1 MLYKEAFSR
10 RFVSAEFV
18 PSIAQ
23 DNNIRYFRNDHSAI
37 ALNSPTLSKPLLSRQ
52 KKVAFAALKHRG
64 FGWFFVT
71 TMLAMMAD
79 NIEHVISYWVLFEK
93 FKSPVLAG
101 FAVISH
107 WTPFLLLS
115 VYFGGLADRYDC
127 RKLIQAAQVM
137 YMVVSIAW
145 AVLFF
150 TEGIE
155 VWHACVLLVI
165 HGIAGVF
172 WTPAEQLIIH
182 DIVGSDDLPSAV
194 RLNATSRQLGIL
206 FGPAVGGGLMLWFGA
221 PVGLF
226 INALIYLPLTIWL
239 MLVPYTGHSREGKP
253 PRRALRWRDAY
264 DVIRDVADNRPIIT
278 MVALGGAAS
287 LFVGNAFQAN
297 MPEFAHDLGTEKAD
311 FAYSAL
317 LAANAAG
324 SVFGGFVL
332 DGKAWL
338 PPTVKSAIACA
349 ILWCVTMALF
359 AFSESYVFSL
369 VLLFLAGALNL
380 SFYSIAQ
387 TIVQLE
393 APVALR
399 GRLIGLFSMS
409 AYGLRAFSGVT
420 IGVIGGLI
428 GVHWSL
434 ALSSMILL
442 AVTIVLFAFA
452 AQDQPSEELE
462 RN

>member
-1 MLYKEAFSR
+1 LHHKRLREA
-10 RFVSAEFV
+10 VISATFDVLLGLSALESLNQSTTTTV
-18 PSIAQ
+18 AP
-23 DNNIRYFRNDHSAI
+23 RND
-37 ALNSPTLSKPLLSRQ
+37 
-52 KKVAFAALKHRG
+52 KKIAFAALKHAG

-79 NIEHVISYWVLFEK
+79 NIEHVISYWVLFQK
-93 FKSPVLAG
+93 FHSPVLAG

-127 RKLIQAAQVM
+127 RKLIQIAQVM
-137 YMVVSIAW
+137 YMAVSAAW

-150 TEGIE
+150 TDTIQ

-172 WTPAEQLIIH
+172 WTPAEQLMIH

-221 PVGLF
+221 SAGLF

-253 PRRALRWRDAY
+253 PRRTLRWRDAF
-264 DVIRDVADNRPIIT
+264 DVMRDIADNRPILI
-278 MVALGGAAS
+278 MIVLGGAAS

-332 DGKAWL
+332 DGKAWI
-338 PPTVKSAIACA
+338 PPTVKSAISCA
-349 ILWCVTMALF
+349 ILWCVTMTVF
-359 AFSESYVFSL
+359 AFSNSYPLSL
-369 VLLFLAGALNL
+369 ALLFLAGALNL

-393 APVALR
+393 APVNLR

-409 AYGLRAFSGVT
+409 AYGLRAFSGLTV
-420 IGVIGGLI
+420 GVVGGLI

-442 AVTIVLFAFA
+442 AVTVALFAFA
-452 AQDQPSEELE
+452 SQRQSTDELK